1 MLGSHNTMSYLPATK
16 WWMKLITTWHRC
28 QNRDIVNQY
37 IIKDVKYFDI
47 RLRVIDDD
55 WHFVH
60 NRIDYGK
67 VNLDSLK
74 EVARLAE
81 FENRYIYFRFILDE
95 RKKPS
100 LSDKLTARFINYVYY
115 IIDTIQTPSTR
126 VILDC
131 AITAWNWSDVES
143 PKDNK
148 LPISE
153 YHASATHKWYNL
165 ILGTKIYSKLIN
177 TKTLIE
183 VSKYTESRVI
193 LVDFI

>member
-16 WWMKLITTWHRC
+16 WWMKLITPWHRC
-28 QNRDIVNQY
+28 QDRDIINQY
-37 IIKDVKYFDI
+37 NKGVRYFDI
-47 RLRVIDDD
+47 RLRVIDGN

-60 NRIDYGK
+60 NRIDYGRA
-67 VNLDSLK
+67 NLDSLK
-74 EVARLAE
+74 EIARLAG
-81 FENRYIYFRFILDE
+81 FDKDYIYFRFILDE
-95 RKKPS
+95 REKPKDENN
-100 LSDKLTARFINYVYY
+100 LRGRFLKYIYH
-115 IIDTIQTPSTR
+115 IIDTIQTPNNN
-126 VILDC
+126 VILDSV
-131 AITAWNWSDVES
+131 ITAWNWEDIEASADER
-143 PKDNK
+143 

-165 ILGTKIYSKLIN
+165 ILGTKIFSKLIN